1 MIVAQ
6 ALAAFFGA
14 ALAVAVL
21 VSALETV
28 VLPRKEFTRI
38 ARAVFA
44 LADRLLVHGWRSPRR
59 QVHLRALYAPVALVT
74 LPLVWM
80 LSVAVAFTFIFW
92 GIGSGTVAHAFE
104 LSGSSLTTLG
114 FSKPDGTARTWLS
127 FIEAIIGLGLVALLI
142 GYLPTIYSAYAA
154 REKGTNA
161 LRPFA
166 GTPPSPVTLLQNLH
180 RAASLDNVG
189 VWRAAAD
196 WLLTLDQTHTSFP
209 ALCYFPDSPD
219 QSWVASL
226 GSLLD
231 GAALMLSGAEFLSGE
246 EGRAEAKGPMLAV
259 IYGIPAVGRVA
270 VAIGLPVEP
279 TMLPAELYSRDG
291 PPPVISVSRAE
302 YETALGE
309 LGNVMAVPPDDVEAC
324 WSRFAWLRSGYD
336 QPLRGLAGLTRATP
350 ARWTTDRSP
359 AVGRPRILSGRNLT
373 VAWATGPEVGAGASA
388 EPSPL
393 RDG

>member
-1 MIVAQ
+1 MIAGR
-6 ALAAFFGA
+6 ALATLFGVA
-14 ALAVAVL
+14 STAAVL
-21 VSALETV
+21 ASALETV

-44 LADRLLVHGWRSPRR
+44 LTDRLLVHGWRNRHR
-59 QVHLRALYAPVALVT
+59 QTHLRALYAPVALVT

-92 GIGSGTVAHAFE
+92 GIGSGTVAHSFE

-114 FSKPDGTARTWLS
+114 FSKPDGSARIWLS

-142 GYLPTIYSAYAA
+142 GYLPTIYTAYAA
-154 REKGTNA
+154 REKGMNA

-196 WLLTLDQTHTSFP
+196 WVLTLDQTHTSFP

-231 GAALMLSGAEFLSGE
+231 GAALVLSCVDFLTDE

-259 IYGIPAVGRVA
+259 AYGIPAIGRIA
-270 VAIGLPVEP
+270 VAIGLPVTP
-279 TMLPAELYSRDG
+279 TTLPSELYTHGG
-291 PPPVISVSRAE
+291 PPPAISVSRAE
-302 YETALGE
+302 YEAALGD
-309 LGNVMAVPPDDVEAC
+309 LRTLMVVPTADVEAC

-336 QPLRGLAGLTRATP
+336 QPLRGLAGLTLATP
-350 ARWTTDRSP
+350 ARWTTDRSA
-359 AVGRPRILSGRNLT
+359 AVGRPRIVSGKTLT
-373 VAWATGPEVGAGASA
+373 VGWTTGAGTNVDAQV
-388 EPSPL
+388 
-393 RDG
+393 